1 MIGSARRISVPSLHP
16 KEITLA
22 GEKTVKKVNQYRLV
36 AKIGSGASSKVYLAI
51 DDSTGAKYAVKRIK
65 LRELCR
71 TSTGIAQLEREIRL
85 MRQFN
90 HKNILKLI
98 EVLHMSECHEAFLVM
113 EYAER
118 GCLGAFCER
127 EQHLSHASIF
137 SIMKQVASAIQYLHQ
152 NGFVHQDIKP
162 WNILVDDTG
171 RAILADFGIGHSFQS
186 AAMVV
191 GSPAFQAPE
200 ALDDNYWADD
210 GEDEYVSSEEGP
222 QKEDIWALGVT
233 LYQLL
238 FLKLPFV
245 GDNLYE
251 IVNFIKEK
259 PLQIPDGVDERIAKL
274 VRQMLTIDPAK
285 RIGVRALLE
294 NELIATADDLAVDMP
309 EVAKPQIAEGKLV
322 QLKAMVCPPG
332 YSFACVAMSIQRRL
346 SFINAPYSPERL
358 HPGTLPGPTLTRTKP
373 PVEASSSSSGEE
385 IDDDGGNVGTRQI

>member
-1 MIGSARRISVPSLHP
+1 MFYFVKRLSALRIVTEPCANRILLFGCFPVFLHDAFDVGSFGRG
-16 KEITLA
+16 KE
-22 GEKTVKKVNQYRLV
+22 RLV
-36 AKIGSGASSKVYLAI
+36 LLRAEMDNRLDCPFENLAR
-51 DDSTGAKYAVKRIK
+51 VKQEVGKGIQK
-65 LRELCR
+65 FAADCQCTFQKADGLVFLR
-71 TSTGIAQLEREIRL
+71 
-85 MRQFN
+85 
-90 HKNILKLI
+90 
-98 EVLHMSECHEAFLVM
+98 
-113 EYAER
+113 R
-118 GCLGAFCER
+118 GLAYC
-127 EQHLSHASIF
+127 
-137 SIMKQVASAIQYLHQ
+137 
-152 NGFVHQDIKP
+152 
-162 WNILVDDTG
+162 
-171 RAILADFGIGHSFQS
+171 LADMLLLIG
-186 AAMVV
+186 
-191 GSPAFQAPE
+191 
-200 ALDDNYWADD
+200 
-210 GEDEYVSSEEGP
+210 
-222 QKEDIWALGVT
+222 
-233 LYQLL
+233 LL

-358 HPGTLPGPTLTRTKP
+358 HPATPPGPTLTRTKP

-385 IDDDGGNVGTRQI
+385 IDEDGGNVGTRQI